1 MRLPRGQHYVDD
13 IRKLVS
19 LKFKDRKAYE
29 ALKKTIMKEYSVS
42 QRTVYRDMK
51 DRIPGLRKVRK
62 DSGKLKS
69 KMPAKAKRI
78 MSEALEAGL
87 TKSKAVKIAEKLTGK
102 KVSIRVVTRTKP
114 VEVKDTNF
122 DKDIKPF
129 LEKICGYDLMS
140 PKAGIKLKLGTL
152 PFTVEKEDLSD
163 IILILTNAYNR
174 SNESSGLPLDKNEL
188 FKKKIFQL
196 LEYNIKL
203 AEGSSDLKS
212 LESITRMYNSIQEE
226 HDLGSD
232 FEIVYNICAALRPNI
247 SRQEVI
253 SMIKLHSNINS
264 KQ

>member
-19 LKFKDRKAYE
+19 LRHKDHKAYE
-29 ALKKTIMKEYSVS
+29 SLKKTIMEEYSVS

-69 KMPAKAKRI
+69 NMSPKAKAI
-78 MSEALEAGL
+78 MSEVIFSGKTKNEAL
-87 TKSKAVKIAEKLTGK
+87 KIAEKITGK
-102 KVSIRVVTRTKP
+102 KVSTRVAARTKP
-114 VEVKDTNF
+114 VNVKNTNF

-129 LEKICGYDLMS
+129 LEKICGYNMMS
-140 PKAGIKLKLGTL
+140 PNAGIKLKLGTL
-152 PFTVEKEDLSD
+152 PFIVNKEDLSD

-174 SNESSGLPLDKNEL
+174 SNESAGLPLDKNEL
-188 FKKKIFQL
+188 FRKKIFQL

-203 AEGSSDLKS
+203 AEASSDLRS

-226 HDLGSD
+226 HELGSD
-232 FEIVYNICAALRPNI
+232 FEIVYNICAALRPGI

-253 SMIKLHSNINS
+253 SMIKQHSNPNKS
-264 KQ
+264 

>member
-102 KVSIRVVTRTKP
+102 KVSIRVVTRTK
-114 VEVKDTNF
+114 
-122 DKDIKPF
+122 
-129 LEKICGYDLMS
+129 
-140 PKAGIKLKLGTL
+140 
-152 PFTVEKEDLSD
+152 
-163 IILILTNAYNR
+163 
-174 SNESSGLPLDKNEL
+174 
-188 FKKKIFQL
+188 
-196 LEYNIKL
+196 
-203 AEGSSDLKS
+203 
-212 LESITRMYNSIQEE
+212 
-226 HDLGSD
+226 
-232 FEIVYNICAALRPNI
+232 
-247 SRQEVI
+247 
-253 SMIKLHSNINS
+253 
-264 KQ
+264 